1 MEKSIV
7 ILGSTG
13 SIGTQALD
21 VARARGYRVKG
32 LAAGKNIKLLES
44 QAREFHPE
52 TVAVSDEKAASQ
64 LKTLIADTDIK
75 VLAGNRGVEELAS
88 YKCDTLLNAIVGIA
102 GLKPT
107 IAAINA
113 GNEIALSNKETLV
126 AAGDIVMK
134 LAEEKGVCILP
145 VDSEHSAIFQCLQG
159 VPEGALSKILLTASG
174 GPFFGKTVDE
184 LKSVTPEMA
193 LKHPNWDMG
202 AKITIDSATMM
213 NKGLEVIEA
222 MHLFSVNAEDIE
234 ILIHR
239 QSIVHSAVELR
250 DGGVIAQLGAPDMRL
265 PIQYSL
271 TYPERLPCPGHNLN
285 LTDIC
290 DLTFHKPDF
299 DTFRC
304 LSACIE
310 AAKQRGL
317 KPAVAN
323 GANEEAVAL
332 FLQNKISFLKIGE
345 LVESAMNNQC
355 AKSEYTIEDVFEAD
369 RAAREFVISNS

>member
-1 MEKSIV
+1 MEKTII

-21 VARARGYRVKG
+21 VARARGYSVKG
-32 LAAGKNIKLLES
+32 LAAGRNIKLLEA
-44 QAREFHPE
+44 QAREFQPE
-52 TVAVSDEKAASQ
+52 TVAVSDEKAAAE
-64 LKTLIADTDIK
+64 LKTILADTNIK
-75 VLAGNRGVEELAS
+75 VLAGDSGVEELAS

-107 IAAINA
+107 IAGINS

-134 LAEEKGVCILP
+134 LAEEKKVRILP

-159 VPEGALSKILLTASG
+159 VPEGSLTKILLTASG
-174 GPFFGKTVDE
+174 GPFFSKTAEE
-184 LKSVTPEMA
+184 LKNVTPEMA

-222 MHLFSVNAEDIE
+222 MHLFNVNADDIE

-239 QSIVHSAVELR
+239 QSIIHSAVELR

-265 PIQYSL
+265 PIQYAL
-271 TYPERLPCPGHNLN
+271 TYPERLPCPGHNLS
-285 LTDIC
+285 LTDVC
-290 DLTFHKPDF
+290 ELTFHKPDF
-299 DTFRC
+299 ATFRC
-304 LSACIE
+304 LSACID

-317 KPAVAN
+317 KPAAAN
-323 GANEEAVAL
+323 GANEEAVSL
-332 FLQNKISFLKIGE
+332 FLNNKISFLKIGE
-345 LVESAMNNQC
+345 LVEAAMNNQPVVNN
-355 AKSEYTIEDVFEAD
+355 YTIEDVFEAD
-369 RAAREFVISNS
+369 KAAREFVLSNL